1 MKPGYQ
7 IAKRALDLVA
17 AVALLVI
24 LAPLLAAAAVAVRLD
39 SNGPAIFLQLR
50 VGRGRRS
57 FRMAKFRTM
66 RAGGDD
72 EVLREHLERLAAGER
87 GVGRLRVE
95 DDPRITRVG
104 RLLRRWS
111 IDELPNLW
119 NVVRGE
125 MSLVGPRPLVPFEVE
140 LLGDEA
146 APRFLVRPG
155 ITGLAQIEGRD
166 ELDIEAR
173 TRHDLE
179 YVQNRSMAL
188 DLRILARTAA
198 ALVRT
203 PG

>member
-1 MKPGYQ
+1 
-7 IAKRALDLVA
+7 
-17 AVALLVI
+17 
-24 LAPLLAAAAVAVRLD
+24 
-39 SNGPAIFLQLR
+39 
-50 VGRGRRS
+50 
-57 FRMAKFRTM
+57 
-66 RAGGDD
+66 
-72 EVLREHLERLAAGER
+72 
-87 GVGRLRVE
+87 
-95 DDPRITRVG
+95 
-104 RLLRRWS
+104 
-111 IDELPNLW
+111 
-119 NVVRGE
+119 